1 MTETKNEMQ
10 DEGVLFF
17 IFFCDKQDQAF
28 ILYLE
33 KNMGRA

>member
-10 DEGVLFF
+10 DEGFFFF
-17 IFFCDKQDQAF
+17 ICDKQDQAF